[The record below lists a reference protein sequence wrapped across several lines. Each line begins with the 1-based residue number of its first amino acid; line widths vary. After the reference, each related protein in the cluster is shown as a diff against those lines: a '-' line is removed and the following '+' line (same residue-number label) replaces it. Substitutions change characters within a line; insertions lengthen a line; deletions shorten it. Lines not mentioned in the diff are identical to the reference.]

1 MPKIT
6 WTEVSGLERSILT
19 SGYSM
24 RDSYLP
30 PEAREKAIQAI
41 KETIGIDGS
50 ERDKDALM
58 ANKDVRR
65 AIRLANA
72 KMGGEDQFLTGI
84 TVWFDLDVSLKAW
97 VQVERYKYL
106 NFVSS
111 YSLMHR
117 GTKMDISD
125 SCNKYVYGNSIHTV
139 EVLQEHY
146 KKAVKDGDSELAREA
161 KLELL
166 NNIPTGFELTA
177 GMITNYRCLKNVYRQ
192 RRYHFLPDWQYI
204 CDWIEGLPLAPY
216 LITGEGIEDVDG

>member
-24 RDSYLP
+24 RESYMP
-30 PEAREKAIQAI
+30 PEARDKAIEAI

-125 SCNKYVYGNSIHTV
+125 SCNKYVYENPIRVV
-139 EVLQEHY
+139 EILQDDY
-146 KKAVKDGDSELAREA
+146 KKAVAKGDSELAREA

-177 GMITNYRCLKNVYRQ
+177 GMITNYRCLKNVYKQ
-192 RRYHFLPDWQYI
+192 RRHHFLPDWKYI
-204 CDWIEGLPLAPY
+204 CDWIEGLPLAPF
-216 LITGEGIEDVDG
+216 LITGEGVSDDDR